1 MLHIVGC
8 SGFVDIVIALFGSK
22 RPCARVFCRRVCGLS
37 GGGGQSVD
45 CPAGGSMT
53 RGNTAAAASA
63 RSARGYGGG
72 GGGGGGPGQVFG
84 SAEPANQY
92 ASQYVRAIAMP
103 RTCVLLLL
111 LLSCAGC
118 ARAAAAT
125 AATVVSPPSFR
136 SANLTAAGLLAAT
149 KYGKTV
155 LAGDEITV
163 AAQEYADCVVFRVQ
177 ARTRGYV
184 ALGFVDPIASS
195 VDVLLAWVDDDTG
208 AGHVMVSF
216 LPKQAGRLRHIH
228 LISVTL

>member
-1 MLHIVGC
+1 LLGGWHEGKYDDGSGCDFGAVGEGLRRRPADRARC
-8 SGFVDIVIALFGSK
+8 SVPYNRLAV
-22 RPCARVFCRRVCGLS
+22 
-37 GGGGQSVD
+37 
-45 CPAGGSMT
+45 
-53 RGNTAAAASA
+53 
-63 RSARGYGGG
+63 
-72 GGGGGGPGQVFG
+72 
-84 SAEPANQY
+84 EPVRH
-92 ASQYVRAIAMP
+92 SQYVRAIAMS

-111 LLSCAGC
+111 LLWSCAGR
-118 ARAAAAT
+118 ARAAVAS

-155 LAGDEITV
+155 LAGEEIAV

-208 AGHVMVSF
+208 AGHLMVRVSS
-216 LPKQAGRLRHIH
+216 KNKIYT
-228 LISVTL
+228 SCK